1 MSGFTVGISKDLA
14 DLDAVTT
21 DGTTDFG
28 IKYSMSG
35 ATVYYGATEDLSS
48 VGVSGSIAG
57 FTVGVGSKS
66 ESGTSV
72 KANDVGVRY
81 TANGV
86 TIAGLSANGTDAAGA
101 KTKRSN
107 IGASYHNCTG
117 RKA

>member
-1 MSGFTVGISKDLA
+1 MVFAKHVRFHSWYLKRSA

-35 ATVYYGATEDLSS
+35 ANVFYGATEDLSS

-66 ESGTSV
+66 V
-72 KANDVGVRY
+72 IRY
-81 TANGV
+81 Q
-86 TIAGLSANGTDAAGA
+86 
-101 KTKRSN
+101 
-107 IGASYHNCTG
+107 
-117 RKA
+117 RKSK